1 MIDDQD
7 EALLSAFETIQETE
21 IKFQTHGQLFHFS
34 RSGSGTSP
42 PCRTWP
48 QEERPPQVLSVGNW
62 KEVLQHLNVPQPTA
76 AVPVIKPGIHKRPR
90 EQPPIHPDVENDPD
104 WQHLCRERQ
113 NATRAKNTEEEIATW
128 SRHKTNR
135 HTSDDEQDTPWER
148 WTKGIEFKAPAPD
161 LQIPA
166 MPLLA
171 VKADSQTHRFK
182 LEPSWCPFPVAVT
195 KMMSKKEMREIP
207 EALEAMRKEFARL
220 SGKCWIE
227 KDRRSK
233 REVIAEARKT
243 REVIHFSMV
252 HGIIGE
258 KGAELPKGDPR
269 RKYKGRAVV
278 LGDRVF
284 DQDYETATFAD
295 LGSAPTTLEGG
306 RVVDAYGCAP
316 GNDSQTSDAIQA
328 FCQAPMLSKV
338 WVTLPAE
345 AIFDP
350 DFYWQVNDPVVLL
363 ILALYGYPDSPTFWE
378 NHCDNQVL
386 MTGWSKLG
394 PE

>member
-1 MIDDQD
+1 
-7 EALLSAFETIQETE
+7 
-21 IKFQTHGQLFHFS
+21 
-34 RSGSGTSP
+34 
-42 PCRTWP
+42 
-48 QEERPPQVLSVGNW
+48 
-62 KEVLQHLNVPQPTA
+62 
-76 AVPVIKPGIHKRPR
+76 
-90 EQPPIHPDVENDPD
+90 
-104 WQHLCRERQ
+104 
-113 NATRAKNTEEEIATW
+113 
-128 SRHKTNR
+128 
-135 HTSDDEQDTPWER
+135 
-148 WTKGIEFKAPAPD
+148 
-161 LQIPA
+161 
-166 MPLLA
+166 MPFLA

-220 SGKCWIE
+220 SGRCWIE

-243 REVIHFSMV
+243 GEVIQFSMV

-278 LGDRVF
+278 LADRVY

-345 AIFDP
+345 AIF
-350 DFYWQVNDPVVLL
+350 
-363 ILALYGYPDSPTFWE
+363 
-378 NHCDNQVL
+378 
-386 MTGWSKLG
+386 TGK
-394 PE
+394 